1 MTSTVRPSV
10 GRFNW
15 LLAEFVRGTDGVR
28 DAIVVSSDG
37 LLVAKSEGLE
47 REQGDQLSAIVSGLT
62 SLSRSTARL
71 FGFESLRLIM
81 VEMDRGFLLAST
93 ISSGACIG
101 VLAEADCDF
110 DLIGYAVT
118 VLVDRVGD
126 LLTPALIAESRHAL
140 EV

>member
-1 MTSTVRPSV
+1 MTSSVRPSI
-10 GRFNW
+10 GQFNW

-37 LLVAKSEGLE
+37 LLVAKSDGLA
-47 REQGDQLSAIVSGLT
+47 REQADQLSAIVSGLT

-71 FGFESLRLIM
+71 FGFETLRLIM
-81 VEMDRGFLLAST
+81 IEMDRGFLLAST
-93 ISSGACIG
+93 ISNGSCIG
-101 VLAEADCDF
+101 VLAGADCDF

-118 VLVDRVGD
+118 VLVERVGD
-126 LLTPALIAESRHAL
+126 LLTPALIAESRQAL